1 MKFKLSLLL
10 LFVTSVTFSQNCK
23 PSKSVKQK
31 NGDTVN
37 FYGGRIR
44 SGGFGSND
52 KSVYDLFIAQVN
64 DGEKGTIVYATLY
77 EPVDTKEQYNNAVN
91 NFLNE
96 TNLKNSVLEI
106 QLNGEIIRI
115 PSSNSTSRP
124 EKLLGSISGYF
135 VFFGGE
141 ILKSQ
146 IKMMQ
151 EYDLQKFRLVVGGRP
166 YERYFKKPTKRT
178 KKLKKSFKCV
188 NMENVFE
195 MKKKDASQMDLTE
208 INKEEYSKSI
218 IGKWSTQGKTG
229 QIVEFDNDSKIKYSK
244 MGRLELEGSY
254 KVVGNRVIVTTDN
267 GNSISEISMFLK
279 DMLILK
285 ENGNETTYE
294 RIE

>member
-1 MKFKLSLLL
+1 MKFKLLLILLL
-10 LFVTSVTFSQNCK
+10 VASITFSQNCE
-23 PSKSVKQK
+23 PSKSAEQK
-31 NGDTVN
+31 NGDTVD

-52 KSVYDLFIAQVN
+52 KSIYNLFIAQVN
-64 DGEKGTIVYATLY
+64 NGEKGTIVCATLF
-77 EPVDTKEQYNNAVN
+77 EPVDSKEQYNNAVN

-96 TNLKNSVLEI
+96 NNLKNSVLEI
-106 QLNGEIIRI
+106 QLNGKVIRI

-124 EKLLGSISGYF
+124 EKFLGSISAYS
-135 VFFGGE
+135 VFFEGE

-146 IKMMQ
+146 IELMQ
-151 EYDLQKFRLVVGGRP
+151 EYNLQKFRLVVGGHP

-178 KKLKKSFKCV
+178 KKLKENFKCV

-195 MKKKDASQMDLTE
+195 MEKKDASEMDLTE
-208 INKEEYSKSI
+208 VTKEEYSKSI

-229 QIVEFDNDSKIKYSK
+229 QIVEFDNDSKIKNSK

-254 KVVGNRVIVTTDN
+254 KIVGNRIIVSTDN

-294 RIE
+294 RVE